1 MADKMMRMAGRDYA
15 SGQAKAIK
23 TNNTGAIEVAKLDEI
38 LSNQKTIIN
47 VMNSDKL
54 IFGTYWDKSSNPVM
68 QRTDAAA
75 GLNAAI
81 GIDGE
86 YVVNDFDKMPI
97 FGEIHDVMDEY
108 GNYFV
113 RIPKFYIKKV
123 DGPNFKLV
131 QVSKTRYPGF
141 YLPFVFWDFA
151 NNVELDYFDFGKY
164 KGSESADGKLESKPD
179 KFPLINKNI
188 VQFRILATAN
198 NDEVNGVT
206 GYQQLDIHAV
216 DVLQTLFT
224 VEFATLHSQSV
235 MPGFTAGNYSDSHV
249 VTIEELSTNRAIV
262 SNATASAFSVGDPIS
277 IGTSRGGNQI
287 FYGREITAITVYDAE
302 NQAIEFSGDPVDI
315 SVGNFVYNTGWKNG
329 FSRNVLATSGAIKSN
344 NGKTPCHYR
353 GIESPWGDIYQ
364 FVDGVNFTDHQTW
377 TCENAKLYA
386 SNVFADPYKKV
397 SYLNSATNGYVT
409 DLGHDPTHPY
419 AALPI
424 SVGGGTTTYY
434 ADNYYQTL
442 GARIALFGGSWSSG
456 ASAGLFFW
464 YLYFT
469 SSAATVT
476 IGGRLLKKAS

>member
-1 MADKMMRMAGRDYA
+1 MTTGFKFMGRDPD
-15 SGQAKAIK
+15 GLAKSVSV
-23 TNNTGAIEVAKLDEI
+23 NNTGEIEVAKLDEL
-38 LSNQKTIIN
+38 LSNQKTILN

-68 QRTDAAA
+68 QRTDASV

-123 DGPNFKLV
+123 DGPDFKLV

-141 YLPFVFWDFA
+141 YLPFVFWDFD

-164 KGSESADGKLESKPD
+164 KASESADGKLESNPD

-188 VQFRILATAN
+188 VQFRDLATAN
-198 NDEVNGVT
+198 NDEANGVT

-224 VEFATLHSQSV
+224 VEFGTLHSQSI
-235 MPGFTAGNYSDSHV
+235 MPGFTAGNYSESHV

-262 SNATASAFSVGDPIS
+262 SNSTASAFSVGDPIS
-277 IGTSRGGNQI
+277 IGTSRGGNQV

-302 NQAIEFSGDPVDI
+302 NQAIEFSGDPVDV
-315 SVGNFVYNTGWKNG
+315 SVGNVVYNTGWKNG

-344 NGKTPCHYR
+344 DGKTPCHYR

-364 FVDGVNFTDHQTW
+364 FVDGVNFTDNQTW

-386 SNVFADPYKKV
+386 SNVFAEPYKKV
-397 SYLNSATNGYVT
+397 SYLNATSNGYVK

-434 ADNYYQTL
+434 ADNYYQSL
-442 GARIALFGGSWSSG
+442 GARIALFGGSWIIGSY
-456 ASAGLFFW
+456 AGLFFW
-464 YLYFT
+464 YLNYT
-469 SSAATVT
+469 SSFATVS